1 MTTLS
6 ISLPSQIAVQVDK
19 ETRKQGFA
27 TRSEFIRALLRKY
40 FTKDLKFETF
50 TPRPLNEIRSGM
62 EKTGKY
68 NRKFIRSVI
77 KGLSESSL
85 YAHRAT

>member
-6 ISLPSQIAVQVDK
+6 ISLPTQVATQVDM
-19 ETRKQGFA
+19 ETRRQGFA

-40 FTKDLKFETF
+40 FTKELEFEAF
-50 TPRPLNEIRSGM
+50 TPRPLEEIKKGM

-68 NRKFIRSVI
+68 NRKFINSVI

-85 YAHRAT
+85 YAR